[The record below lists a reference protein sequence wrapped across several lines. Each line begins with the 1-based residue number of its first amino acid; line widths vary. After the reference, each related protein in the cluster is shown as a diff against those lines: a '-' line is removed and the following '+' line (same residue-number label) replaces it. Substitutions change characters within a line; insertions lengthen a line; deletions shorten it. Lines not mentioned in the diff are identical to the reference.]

1 MLASLYMYFRGSPSL
16 SQLTMTKVYHNF
28 SMQALNK
35 SDVSIRLEF
44 IAVLDLVKNRVQLL
58 SDRIEAAI
66 VSTKESDRYF
76 AFFLDEK
83 KRSNKIWMK

>member
-1 MLASLYMYFRGSPSL
+1 
-16 SQLTMTKVYHNF
+16 
-28 SMQALNK
+28 MQALNK

-83 KRSNKIWMK
+83 KRSNKIWMKSIKRQLTITLKQKHLHRQLYHQKMK